1 MSSIAVEAPAA
12 ALALLKNQGLQRI
25 LALLDGDGEEAR
37 LVGGALRNALL
48 DKPATEFD
56 IATTATPEVVAAR
69 AQAADL
75 RAVPTGLAHGTVTVI
90 VDGHPFEVTSLREDV
105 ETDGR
110 HAVVRFS
117 RDFAADAQRRDFTMN
132 ALSLS
137 RTGTLYDYVGGL
149 ADIAAKKLRFIGDP
163 AERIKEDYLRI
174 LRFFRFSA
182 GYAEGPLDTEG
193 LLACIRARDGL
204 ARLSRERVRNEL
216 LKLLAAPR
224 TGEVTRE
231 FSRSGL
237 LGPLIASAPNP
248 QRLERLLQFTQ
259 GEERDPILNL
269 AALALNLPE
278 DAHRLRDKLRLSNP
292 EHQRLVRAAEALETL
307 HGRDTPPAQQGLL
320 KLLFLYG
327 RRAACDALVLA
338 AAEARDAAA
347 EWRAA
352 LDVLR
357 TAKEPRLPFSGDD
370 LIARGIDAGK
380 AVGDALRLLESRW
393 IEAGYPEAPD
403 RLAELLDEA
412 VITIRKQ
419 GSAA

>member
-1 MSSIAVEAPAA
+1 MSSIAVAAPAA
-12 ALALLKNQGLQRI
+12 ALALLKNPGLQRI
-25 LALLDGDGEEAR
+25 LSLIDGDGEEAR

-48 DKPATEFD
+48 DKPSTEFD

-90 VDGHPFEVTSLREDV
+90 IDGHPFEVTSLREDI

-117 RDFAADAQRRDFTMN
+117 RDFAADAQRRDFTIN

-137 RTGTLYDYVGGL
+137 RAGVLYDYVGGL

-163 AERIKEDYLRI
+163 AARIKEDYLRI

-182 GYAEGPLDTEG
+182 GYAEGPLDADG
-193 LLACIRARDGL
+193 LLACIRAREGL
-204 ARLSRERVRNEL
+204 ARLSRERIRNEL
-216 LKLLAAPR
+216 TKLLAAPR
-224 TGEVTRE
+224 AGDVTRE
-231 FSRSGL
+231 FSQSGL
-237 LGPLIASAPNP
+237 LSPLIGSAPDP
-248 QRLERLLQFTQ
+248 RRLERLLQFTE

-278 DAHRLRDKLRLSNP
+278 DAHRLRDRLRLSNP

-307 HGRDTPPAQQGLL
+307 HGRDLPPDRQGLL
-320 KLLFLYG
+320 KLLFFYG
-327 RRAACDALVLA
+327 RRAACDALILA
-338 AAEARDAAA
+338 AAAARDEAA
-347 EWRAA
+347 EWHAA
-352 LDVLR
+352 LDFLR

-370 LIARGIDAGK
+370 LIARGIDSGR
-380 AVGDALRLLESRW
+380 AVGEALKLLETRW
-393 IEAGYPEAPD
+393 IEAGYPEEPE
-403 RLAELLDEA
+403 RLSKLLDEVA
-412 VITIRKQ
+412 D
-419 GSAA
+419 AARP